1 MRRLPYGR
9 VGPLPGIHF
18 GARSNPKG
26 DPVNGL
32 DGPAATGWAAM
43 VLTALAVLATLVAT
57 VRIVRGPR
65 HADRVVALDIFLA
78 AAVALCV
85 AASLGTGRT
94 VFLDVAIGLALV
106 GFVATVGWARLI
118 ERSATSPPQE
128 PER

>member
-1 MRRLPYGR
+1 MT
-9 VGPLPGIHF
+9 
-18 GARSNPKG
+18 
-26 DPVNGL
+26 GL
-32 DGPAATGWAAM
+32 GSAAAAGWATAA
-43 VLTALAVLATLVAT
+43 LTGLAVLATLIAS

-118 ERSATSPPQE
+118 ERTASSETQE
-128 PER
+128 PKS